1 MNSERSI
8 GTGAHCSIGL
18 KSNTAVI
25 RFGTNSCVR
34 KAENGNLPP
43 RLARLDKT
51 NWATYTAI
59 NMKREPQDVM
69 IQSTDSARRPRGRR
83 FVLLIALTFL
93 ALPSRA
99 HASFLHGET
108 LDSVA
113 GVIAWFAFII
123 VPPVLIGVFLLVHI
137 LPEKVA
143 EKRHHPQLGAI
154 KCLCL
159 LSLCFGGLLWPIA
172 WLWAYTK
179 PVFHKMAYGTDVDHS
194 HEQTGGEKSATTEL
208 EQLRARVAELEAE
221 IKGGKA

>member
-1 MNSERSI
+1 MKPKNSLRRSY
-8 GTGAHCSIGL
+8 A
-18 KSNTAVI
+18 KSC
-25 RFGTNSCVR
+25 RS
-34 KAENGNLPP
+34 
-43 RLARLDKT
+43 
-51 NWATYTAI
+51 
-59 NMKREPQDVM
+59 
-69 IQSTDSARRPRGRR
+69 RGRR
-83 FVLLIALTFL
+83 FVLFVALTFL

-108 LDSVA
+108 LDTVA
-113 GVIAWFAFII
+113 NVVAWFAFII

-143 EKRHHPQLGAI
+143 EKRRHPQLPAI

-172 WLWAYTK
+172 WLWAYSK
-179 PVFHKMAYGTDVDHS
+179 PVLHKMAYGTDVDNS
-194 HEQTGGEKSATTEL
+194 HEKPAEKKSAISEL

>member
-1 MNSERSI
+1 MKPKESLIRSH
-8 GTGAHCSIGL
+8 AKPRWPCCRHFGL
-18 KSNTAVI
+18 
-25 RFGTNSCVR
+25 F
-34 KAENGNLPP
+34 
-43 RLARLDKT
+43 
-51 NWATYTAI
+51 
-59 NMKREPQDVM
+59 
-69 IQSTDSARRPRGRR
+69 
-83 FVLLIALTFL
+83 IALTFL

-108 LDSVA
+108 LDTVA

-137 LPEKVA
+137 LPEKIA
-143 EKRHHPQLGAI
+143 EKKHHPQLGAI

-179 PVFHKMAYGTDVDHS
+179 PVLHKMAYGTDVDDS
-194 HEQTGGEKSATTEL
+194 HGKPVGKTSAISEL
-208 EQLRARVAELEAE
+208 EQLRTRVAELEAE

>member
-1 MNSERSI
+1 MNALLESSDELRSRAS
-8 GTGAHCSIGL
+8 T
-18 KSNTAVI
+18 
-25 RFGTNSCVR
+25 
-34 KAENGNLPP
+34 P
-43 RLARLDKT
+43 RQLI
-51 NWATYTAI
+51 W
-59 NMKREPQDVM
+59 
-69 IQSTDSARRPRGRR
+69 
-83 FVLLIALTFL
+83 LIALGLL
-93 ALPSRA
+93 ALPTTA
-99 HASFLHGET
+99 HASMFHGET
-108 LDSVA
+108 LDSIA

-179 PVFHKMAYGTDVDHS
+179 PVLHKMAYGTDVDDS
-194 HEQTGGEKSATTEL
+194 HEKPVGKTSAISEL
-208 EQLRARVAELEAE
+208 EQLRARVVELEAE